1 MLKICPNKLAKSTAS
16 MAIKSNFKKKNITFS
31 ELSTYASKTLLKKN

>member
-1 MLKICPNKLAKSTAS
+1 

-31 ELSTYASKTLLKKN
+31 ELSTYASKTLLKKNWKIKKLNYN